1 VRRLGYAAIVLLN
14 LIVLVVGL
22 VGVGLWRRYQ
32 AIPIRSHIEG
42 TITQGFFERAEDVG
56 YIPRPDQHVTAKRVT
71 EDGVTVYDVAYTI
84 GADQFRVTPPVPAPG
99 ACVAVFGDSFA
110 FGEGLNEGETLPAL
124 LVAGGNGRVAA
135 QNFGIGGWGPHQML
149 GGLMSGR
156 FQRALTCQPTVALYT
171 LIGGHMRRLAGRD
184 DWFEGPRFRLEADG
198 KVVRD
203 GSLRDGRHPA
213 PDRLDEGFLGW
224 RRLRGVSNAG
234 TLGDVALTAAV
245 FRDSLGHLERLA
257 TRPRLHVL
265 YLDINP
271 TLRVEEL
278 LHRLVAQGIVLHRL
292 EAMIPDFAGNRLHYV
307 LGPADAHLNARANR
321 LIARYVGERIV
332 GR

>member
-1 VRRLGYAAIVLLN
+1 LGYAAIVLLN
-14 LIVLVVGL
+14 VIVLVAGL

-71 EDGVTVYDVAYTI
+71 DSDGTVVYDVAYTI
-84 GADQFRVTPPVPAPG
+84 GADRFRVTPPVPGAP

-110 FGEGLNEGETLPAL
+110 FGEGLNDGETLPAL

-149 GGLMSGR
+149 GGLTSGR

-184 DWFEGPRFRLEADG
+184 DWFEGPRFRLAADG
-198 KVVRD
+198 TVVRD
-203 GSLRDGRHPA
+203 GSLRDGRQPA
-213 PDRLDEGFLGW
+213 PDRLDEGFLRW
-224 RRLRGVSNAG
+224 RRVRGVHSSG
-234 TLGDVALTAAV
+234 TLGDVALTTAV
-245 FRDSLGHLERLA
+245 FRDSLGYLERLA

-265 YLDINP
+265 YLDIDP
-271 TLRVEEL
+271 ESRVDDL
-278 LHRLVAQGIVLHRL
+278 LDRLVEQGIVLHRL
-292 EAMIPDFAGNRLHYV
+292 EAMIPDFAGDRLQYV
-307 LGPADAHLNARANR
+307 LGAADAHFNARANR